1 MLLYLVLFIGL
12 LYFKLFRVRRQQE
25 RLTLLNRVEGTVT
38 LLFLFVL
45 IIFGFITEPW
55 YIMLLGIIISA
66 VIVSL
71 IITTVQLGIF
81 IDGKPLFKL
90 SALYRFMPVLA
101 LLNIGGGLLII
112 SQYYLG

>member
-1 MLLYLVLFIGL
+1 MLLYLTLFIGL

-25 RLTLLNRVEGTVT
+25 QLSLWNMLEGTVT
-38 LLFLFVL
+38 LLLLFGV
-45 IIFGFITEPW
+45 IVFGFMIENW
-55 YIMLLGIIISA
+55 YSMLAGVVVSA

-71 IITTVQLGIF
+71 MITTVQLGIF

-90 SALYRFMPVLA
+90 SALYRLMPLLA
-101 LLNIGGGLLII
+101 LLSIIGGLWTI

>member
-1 MLLYLVLFIGL
+1 MLLYLTLFIGL

-25 RLTLLNRVEGTVT
+25 QLSLWNKLEGTVT
-38 LLFLFVL
+38 LLLLFGV
-45 IIFGFITEPW
+45 IVFGFMIENW
-55 YIMLLGIIISA
+55 YSMLAGVVVSA

-71 IITTVQLGIF
+71 MITTVQLGIF

-90 SALYRFMPVLA
+90 SALYRLMPLLA
-101 LLNIGGGLLII
+101 LLSIIGGLWTI

>member
-1 MLLYLVLFIGL
+1 MLLYLTLFIGL

-25 RLTLLNRVEGTVT
+25 QLSLWNMLEGTVT
-38 LLFLFVL
+38 LLLLFGV
-45 IIFGFITEPW
+45 IVFGFMTENW
-55 YIMLLGIIISA
+55 YSMLAGIVISA

-71 IITTVQLGIF
+71 MITTVQLGIF

-90 SALYRFMPVLA
+90 SALYRLMPLLA
-101 LLNIGGGLLII
+101 LLSIIGGLWTI